1 MTATTVVRNYIDA
14 VNAHDWD
21 AVAELTTEGL
31 AGAVREGMW
40 RGNPDFAM
48 HPTWMVEH
56 DGKVTLWLF
65 GTGTH
70 TAPWALPP
78 SAGALAGQTLS
89 ATGRT
94 WRASCSVTYEVRDG
108 RIVDVWG
115 VWDLLAILD
124 QLGAITIGN

>member
-1 MTATTVVRNYIDA
+1 MTATTVVQKYIDA

-21 AVAELTTEGL
+21 AVAELTSDRL

-40 RGNPDFAM
+40 RANPDFALQ
-48 HPTWMVEH
+48 PEWMIEQG
-56 DGKVTLWLF
+56 GKVTLWLF
-65 GTGTH
+65 GTGTN
-70 TAPWALPP
+70 TAPWTLPP

-89 ATGRT
+89 ATGRS
-94 WRASCSVTYEVRDG
+94 WRASCSVTYQVSDG

-124 QLGAITIGN
+124 QLGAITVTT